1 MTIIIIPTPP
11 DIKNSEYS
19 AHIIE
24 HEKLSVF
31 HSNENAFL
39 WNDIHGYTYTTYTEY
54 HLPTDQKKFQ
64 EKFINHLLSPLDKNV
79 FKKEKLRI
87 EDELSDK

>member
-19 AHIIE
+19 GHIIE

-31 HSNENAFL
+31 HTNENAFL
-39 WNDIHGYTYTTYTEY
+39 WNNVNGYTYTTYTEY
-54 HLPTDQKKFQ
+54 HLPNNNKIFQK
-64 EKFINHLLSPLDKNV
+64 KFINHLL
-79 FKKEKLRI
+79 
-87 EDELSDK
+87 

>member
-31 HSNENAFL
+31 HPNENAFL
-39 WNDIHGYTYTTYTEY
+39 WKNVNGYTYTTYTEY
-54 HLPTDQKKFQ
+54 HLPNNNKIFQKKIHQ
-64 EKFINHLLSPLDKNV
+64 SPFLTA
-79 FKKEKLRI
+79 
-87 EDELSDK
+87 